1 MPDDLVSQAGT
12 IGVRLNS
19 GQVKQMEMYE
29 DLLRTWAGRVRL
41 VSRGDIDLLRDRHVL
56 DSLSV
61 VPHLPNGTSRVLD
74 IGSGG
79 GLPGIPVQIACPDL
93 HVTLVEATRMK
104 ALFLADAKTQL
115 NCENL
120 RVEHARSEQLV
131 GLESFKEGYDVVLAK
146 GVAKLPKLWKL
157 ARPFLRPGGAL
168 YAFKGPGELAAERE
182 LAFGSGIAHEIL
194 LSNRNPGQPPRAFVV
209 VVRQ

>member
-93 HVTLVEATRMK
+93 HG
-104 ALFLADAKTQL
+104 F
-115 NCENL
+115 
-120 RVEHARSEQLV
+120 
-131 GLESFKEGYDVVLAK
+131 
-146 GVAKLPKLWKL
+146 
-157 ARPFLRPGGAL
+157 
-168 YAFKGPGELAAERE
+168 
-182 LAFGSGIAHEIL
+182 
-194 LSNRNPGQPPRAFVV
+194 
-209 VVRQ
+209 